1 MALPTGA
8 PKPPR
13 KVVRPGG
20 GFPRLSAMRLANPRP
35 DRNHLVAGR
44 DLRHDPAM
52 TKRVALYARCSTA
65 DRQTTE
71 NQIRDLR
78 AVAEQHGWTV
88 AGVFDV
94 TASAAACRAAR
105 NGRRCNGC
113 CAPSRGVRSAG

>member
-1 MALPTGA
+1 
-8 PKPPR
+8 
-13 KVVRPGG
+13 
-20 GFPRLSAMRLANPRP
+20 MRLVNFSP

-78 AVAEQHGWTV
+78 AVEEAIIRLRRIGERYSIDARADPLLDQIRLMFTIAMRKHQA
-88 AGVFDV
+88 AG
-94 TASAAACRAAR
+94 
-105 NGRRCNGC
+105 
-113 CAPSRGVRSAG
+113 